1 MGLMGKITADNIAS
15 VINRGAEEIKSEREA
30 QDNAYNATYSRLD
43 LIQNDDVDTLN
54 KFAIKNIMQLV
65 MDNNM
70 PIEQAIVI
78 TKDVLH
84 DRKKVISIDIDATI
98 KGILNTISASI
109 DGMPNQYQPNSEQ
122 PAPTSSK
129 SETTQTQQ
137 KQDKKSKDSKPATE
151 EQKQKKPKEKEGNK
165 PSDSAPTEKKVEKET
180 SNTIHVTPDAEP
192 MAANKAFGFDPSI
205 FINQPQQPVVP
216 MQSVTPQQIAYGAN
230 DQNTM
235 ITEML
240 AEIKKRVI
248 SGKHTGNNGIG
259 VPEIVALHWLINNP
273 RFNAELQARGATNLI
288 LNEVVSNDDA
298 FDFAFEVATPTNPIT
313 IKFSTKRTY
322 KDPATGNVCYIYS
335 IV

>member
-1 MGLMGKITADNIAS
+1 MGLMKKITSGNVAS
-15 VINRGAEEIKSEREA
+15 VINERAEKFKAEMEA
-30 QDNAYNATYSRLD
+30 NNSAYDATYSELN
-43 LIQNDDVDTLN
+43 LIPNNDVDALN
-54 KFAIKNIMQLV
+54 KFALKNTMRLV
-65 MDNNM
+65 MYNNM
-70 PIEQAIVI
+70 PIEQAIFI
-78 TKDVLH
+78 TKDALCNSEKTV
-84 DRKKVISIDIDATI
+84 SIDVDAII
-98 KGILNTISASI
+98 KSMLNTIFASI
-109 DGMPNQYQPNSEQ
+109 DNIPNQYQPKLEQ
-122 PAPTSSK
+122 SSQSSK
-129 SETTQTQQ
+129 PEAAQTQQ

-192 MAANKAFGFDPSI
+192 MAANKAFGFDPSV

-216 MQSVTPQQIAYGAN
+216 MQSVTPQQIAYSAN

-313 IKFSTKRTY
+313 VKFSTKRTY